1 MSQNKRDG
9 KRPADPLDAFSEAL
23 RERVASR
30 EALLAEGKAMTARR
44 RKAGKA
50 AKASLLS
57 LVLAGSLWWLDPA
70 WQTEQVQVAVGA
82 QRELM
87 LADGSQVWVDSGS
100 RLRIERRLRS
110 RQLELLEGQARF
122 TVVHAD
128 TPFIVRSQGVQVRDI
143 GTVFDVRSDVRGVRV
158 GVLEGA
164 VEVGTGHGIVQPLR
178 AGQQLLAAAGELGA
192 VQAVAPAALDAWR
205 SSVLRFDGTPL
216 RDAIVDLQR
225 YSALPLRL
233 ADERTGDLRLSGE
246 FDSRQV
252 QVLLQQLPVV
262 LPVSVVRAADGGLVI
277 GRVDSSARHNPL

>member
-1 MSQNKRDG
+1 MSQG
-9 KRPADPLDAFSEAL
+9 KRESKAQADPLEAFSEAL

-57 LVLAGSLWWLDPA
+57 LLLAGSLWWLDPA
-70 WQTEQVQVAVGA
+70 WHTEQVRVAVGA
-82 QRELM
+82 QRELV
-87 LADGSQVWVDSGS
+87 LADGSQVLLDSGS
-100 RLRIERRLRS
+100 RLQIERHLRS
-110 RQLELLEGQARF
+110 RQLELFEGQARF

-128 TPFIVRSQGVQVRDI
+128 APFIVHSQGVRVRDI

-164 VEVGTGHGIVQPLR
+164 VEVGIGHGAVQPLR
-178 AGQQLLAAAGELGA
+178 AGQQLFAAAGELGE
-192 VQAVAPAALDAWR
+192 VQAVASGAMEAWR

-225 YSALPLRL
+225 YSEVPLQL
-233 ADERTGDLRLSGE
+233 ADERTRGLRLSGE

-252 QVLLQQLPVV
+252 RALLEQLPAV
-262 LPVSVVRAADGGLVI
+262 LPVTVVRAADGGLVI
-277 GRVDSSARHNPL
+277 GRVD